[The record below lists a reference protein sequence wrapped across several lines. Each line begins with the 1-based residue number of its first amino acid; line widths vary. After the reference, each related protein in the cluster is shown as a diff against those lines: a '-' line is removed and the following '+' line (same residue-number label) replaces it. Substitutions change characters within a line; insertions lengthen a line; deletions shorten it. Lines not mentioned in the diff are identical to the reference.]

1 MLTGKQIRVARHYA
15 EGWLNKRQLCK
26 KCKIARPTLNE
37 WLLLPDFAAQVKA
50 FRDDYVKRV
59 RTEGIASLEN
69 RIRLYNQMENKLR
82 RVIHERAKDPTMSA
96 IPGGKTGVLVRRLKS
111 IGSGENQTMVEEYE
125 VDTATLKELR
135 EMAMQASKELGQIN
149 RAAENETDGEDLT
162 IRIRPVK
169 KRASDN
175 DTA

>member
-1 MLTGKQIRVARHYA
+1 MLTGKQIRVARLYA
-15 EGWLNKRQLCK
+15 EGWLNKRQICK
-26 KCKIARPTLNE
+26 RSKINRTTLFN
-37 WLLLPDFAAQVKA
+37 WLKLDEFNAQVKT

-69 RIRLYNQMENKLR
+69 RIRLYNQMENRLR
-82 RVIHERAKDPTMSA
+82 RVIDERAKDPTMKSV
-96 IPGGKTGVLVRRLKS
+96 PGGKTGVLVRRMKS

-149 RAAENETDGEDLT
+149 RAAENEADGEELT
-162 IRIRPVK
+162 IRVRPVR